1 MGLAGSRG
9 GGGGTTL
16 CVYPAVAK
24 VEHKNAG
31 DPL

>member
-9 GGGGTTL
+9 GGGATL